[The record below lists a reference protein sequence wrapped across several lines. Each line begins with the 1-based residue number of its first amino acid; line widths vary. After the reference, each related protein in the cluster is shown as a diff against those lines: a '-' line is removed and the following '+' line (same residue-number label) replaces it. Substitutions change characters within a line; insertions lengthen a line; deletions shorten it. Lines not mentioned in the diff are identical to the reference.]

1 MTTLPATLKPEL
13 IHCNLKAGSKEE
25 SLRELVQVLAAHE
38 PSIVIEEILQALDDR
53 ERKGPFSIA
62 KGVAFPHARTEGVQE
77 FTIVIGTKPGGLD
90 FRAPDGQSVH
100 IVILFVIPKK
110 HSNLY
115 LRTLAWF
122 LNFFRDEKKTEQVA
136 SFQSP
141 QEVVSAFGGE
151 TTQRQNSLFQEC
163 SYTVTQET
171 PLRSVFALLAEN
183 KLEAIP
189 VVTPEQTLLGEIT
202 LQSLFQNP
210 PLRGMNTMAE
220 LLAAHGDSTMEPF
233 ITTDHYL
240 EVESDQNPSDI
251 AEKLTAQNKKR
262 AYWIKN
268 NHLAGGGCTA
278 VVTLL
283 VVAVVFRFLLALLLV
298 LRSFSIHI
306 IIIL

>member
-122 LNFFRDEKKTEQVA
+122 LNFFRNEEKTKQVA
-136 SFQSP
+136 SFQAP
-141 QEVVSAFGGE
+141 EEVISVFGGE
-151 TTQRQNSLFQEC
+151 TTQTKNPVFREC

-171 PLRSVFALLAEN
+171 PLRSILALFAEN
-183 KLEAIP
+183 RVEAIP
-189 VVTPEQTLLGEIT
+189 VVNQEQTLLGEIT
-202 LQSLFQNP
+202 VQSLFQKD
-210 PLRGMNTMAE
+210 PLRGMTSMEE
-220 LLAAHGDSTMEPF
+220 LLKSHGDTSLEDF

-240 EVESDQNPSDI
+240 EIESSQNPYQI
-251 AEKLTAQNKKR
+251 AANLTSQNRQR
-262 AYWIKN
+262 AYWIKD
-268 NHLAGGGCTA
+268 NHLAGVA
-278 VVTLL
+278 TLPD
-283 VVAVVFRFLLALLLV
+283 LL
-298 LRSFSIHI
+298 SCCWKKD
-306 IIIL
+306 

>member
-90 FRAPDGQSVH
+90 FRAPDGQGVH

-122 LNFFRDEKKTEQVA
+122 LNFFRNESKTEQVA
-136 SFQSP
+136 AFQSP
-141 QEVVSAFGGE
+141 EEVVSAFGGE
-151 TTQRQNSLFQEC
+151 TSQRKNLIFQKC
-163 SYTVTQET
+163 SVTVTQET
-171 PLRSVFALLAEN
+171 PLRSVLKLFAEN
-183 KLEAIP
+183 RLEAIP
-189 VVTPEQTLLGEIT
+189 VITQEQTLVGEIT
-202 LQSLFQNP
+202 LESLFQKP
-210 PLRGMNTMAE
+210 PLRGMTSPGE
-220 LLAAHGDSTMEPF
+220 LLQAHGNRSIEEFT
-233 ITTDHYL
+233 TTDHYL
-240 EVESDQNPSDI
+240 EVESDQNPANI
-251 AEKLTAQNKKR
+251 AEKLTTQNKQR
-262 AYWIKN
+262 AYWVKDN
-268 NHLAGGGCTA
+268 QLGGVA
-278 VVTLL
+278 TLPDL
-283 VVAVVFRFLLALLLV
+283 FARCWNKE
-298 LRSFSIHI
+298 
-306 IIIL
+306 

>member
-163 SYTVTQET
+163 SYTVTQE
-171 PLRSVFALLAEN
+171 
-183 KLEAIP
+183 
-189 VVTPEQTLLGEIT
+189 
-202 LQSLFQNP
+202 
-210 PLRGMNTMAE
+210 
-220 LLAAHGDSTMEPF
+220 
-233 ITTDHYL
+233 
-240 EVESDQNPSDI
+240 
-251 AEKLTAQNKKR
+251 
-262 AYWIKN
+262 
-268 NHLAGGGCTA
+268 
-278 VVTLL
+278 
-283 VVAVVFRFLLALLLV
+283 
-298 LRSFSIHI
+298 
-306 IIIL
+306 